1 MTNSMLYSREDA
13 LVLPALPSVVV
24 VGDVGI
30 GDVVVGDVV
39 VGDIVVGGVEVSTP
53 SPLPSSDELSQALVC
68 SMVDDLI
75 LQKKIITVQIFKEN
89 QNLSIWLSSLRA
101 FIVFRILW

>member
-1 MTNSMLYSREDA
+1 MTNSMLHSREDA

-24 VGDVGI
+24 VGDV
-30 GDVVVGDVV
+30 VVGDVV
-39 VGDIVVGGVEVSTP
+39 VGDIVLDDVEVSTP

-75 LQKKIITVQIFKEN
+75 LQKKIITVQNFKTC
-89 QNLSIWLSSLRA
+89 QFDCQLYVL
-101 FIVFRILW
+101 